1 MDVRRRRL
9 IQGLNHLRLKFFFS
23 LQGVSCN
30 AMSKSIAPFFKT
42 KRNAV

>member
-23 LQGVSCN
+23 LQGVSFLFLKRKE
-30 AMSKSIAPFFKT
+30 MPFQ
-42 KRNAV
+42 NI